1 MKKLNLQKIYQ
12 AYGYVRLSQE
22 DDNAEESNSISNQK
36 MLIMEFV
43 KKREDINLVGFKTD
57 DGCSGVTFDR
67 KGFQE
72 LMEIIQEGKCD
83 CLIVKDLSRFGRN
96 YIESGKLIERL
107 FPALGVRFIAIN
119 DSYDSAVSNG
129 PADSMILPFKNLV
142 NDMYSRDISIKVR
155 SNFEVRRK
163 KGDFVG
169 PHLPYGYQRDQR
181 NKGHFVIDKHSA
193 EIVKQIFHMCIEGN
207 SQQSIAKYLN
217 QMGEP
222 SPLEYKKLSGSNYQS
237 GFKVRDKS
245 LWSAQTVGRILRNE
259 VYIGTMVQKKV
270 TTINYKVRTPVYLP
284 EDQQIRVKH
293 THEPIVDIHTF
304 QLVQHILRRNRS
316 RSLKGGGSAYLFT
329 GILLC
334 GRCGTK
340 LQGQTFFYKDKKY
353 IYYLC
358 PQCQKS
364 GVSNRIKEETLHEL
378 VLHALQNQIT
388 NMVSLDKLFKKISAV
403 PFQKNEIRLLEQ
415 QICQKKL
422 ELEKYTK
429 FRQSLYEDYI
439 RGILKKEEMK
449 DYYQGYKERCNEAEK
464 TIDLLQRQMDECRSA
479 PGFENDGLGN
489 FLAYKTIN
497 KLTKG
502 IVLSTLSA
510 ICIMDQQHVSLEFNF
525 REEFERAGQLYCH
538 EKLSEQE
545 EA

>member
-129 PADSMILPFKNLV
+129 LADSMILPFKNLV

-207 SQQSIAKYLN
+207 SQQFIAKYLN

-222 SPLEYKKLSGSNYQS
+222 SPVEYKKLSGSNYQS

-284 EDQQIRVKH
+284 ED
-293 THEPIVDIHTF
+293 
-304 QLVQHILRRNRS
+304 S
-316 RSLKGGGSAYLFT
+316 RF
-329 GILLC
+329 
-334 GRCGTK
+334 
-340 LQGQTFFYKDKKY
+340 
-353 IYYLC
+353 
-358 PQCQKS
+358 
-364 GVSNRIKEETLHEL
+364 V
-378 VLHALQNQIT
+378 
-388 NMVSLDKLFKKISAV
+388 
-403 PFQKNEIRLLEQ
+403 
-415 QICQKKL
+415 
-422 ELEKYTK
+422 
-429 FRQSLYEDYI
+429 
-439 RGILKKEEMK
+439 
-449 DYYQGYKERCNEAEK
+449 
-464 TIDLLQRQMDECRSA
+464 
-479 PGFENDGLGN
+479 
-489 FLAYKTIN
+489 
-497 KLTKG
+497 
-502 IVLSTLSA
+502 
-510 ICIMDQQHVSLEFNF
+510 
-525 REEFERAGQLYCH
+525 
-538 EKLSEQE
+538 
-545 EA
+545 